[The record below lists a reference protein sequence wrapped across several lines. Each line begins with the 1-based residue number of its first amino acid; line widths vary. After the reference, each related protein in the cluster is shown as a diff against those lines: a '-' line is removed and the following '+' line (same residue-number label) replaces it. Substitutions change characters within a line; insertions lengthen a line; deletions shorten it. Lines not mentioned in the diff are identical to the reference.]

1 MTEEMVRVGRRA
13 GASRST
19 GGAAE
24 ASVVC
29 VKGILVLVEIKE
41 YPL

>member
-13 GASRST
+13 GASGST

-24 ASVVC
+24 ASLC